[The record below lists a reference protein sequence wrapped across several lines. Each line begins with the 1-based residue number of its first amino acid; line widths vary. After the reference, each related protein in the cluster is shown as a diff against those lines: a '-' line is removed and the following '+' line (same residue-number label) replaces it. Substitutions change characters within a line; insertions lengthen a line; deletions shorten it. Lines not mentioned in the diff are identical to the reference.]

1 MGDNIMIDKN
11 TYFTKRKSIKLDNR
25 FPKVKHTK
33 KDDIIKINEKS
44 IFNIEDKKVT
54 GLVSVKVY
62 PTEVLVGEIIKPSS
76 ILINANYSDGTTNKV
91 PATMVICDTSVKGKV
106 TGRAYYNEFGPVTFT
121 VLVK

>member
-1 MGDNIMIDKN
+1 MIDKN

-33 KDDIIKINEKS
+33 KDDIIKINEKL
-44 IFNIEDKKVT
+44 ILNIEDKKVT